1 MDLKKSAVVGIFMML
16 LGVSFNTGGST
27 QTADE
32 VLTYVSTA
40 PAQYAFNDRSYSRT
54 LNRAERRHQRGL
66 PTPTTFEST
75 VRLENG
81 GICSGT
87 VVGLRTV
94 LTAAHCFPDAV
105 DSVVVNGKEM
115 AVKEIIS
122 DKSDH
127 AFIIF
132 SDDTP
137 AFERIALMA
146 SYPSVGDDIF
156 YWGNPDGRHQMLR
169 RGYVASRLE
178 DGFFVDS
185 NTWLGDSGAGVFNRD
200 GRLVGVVSAI
210 SGKHDPRAGGMGY
223 KFMVA
228 LNYTFTAEQVLRA
241 GILYR
246 CEGCVLTH

>member
-16 LGVSFNTGGST
+16 LGVSFGTGGST
-27 QTADE
+27 QPVDE
-32 VLTYVSTA
+32 VLNYVSTA
-40 PAQYAFNDRSYSRT
+40 PAQYAFNDRSYSRS

-94 LTAAHCFPDAV
+94 LTASHCLSS
-105 DSVVVNGKEM
+105 DSTEIVVNGNKLNIKE
-115 AVKEIIS
+115 VIT
-122 DKSDH
+122 DQSDH
-127 AFIIF
+127 AFIVF

-137 AFERIALMA
+137 AFDKVALLA
-146 SYPSVGDDIF
+146 AYPGVGDDIF

-169 RGYVASRLE
+169 RGYIASRLE

-185 NTWLGDSGAGVFNRD
+185 NTWLGDSGAGIFNKE

-210 SGKHDPRAGGMGY
+210 SGKHDPRSAGMGY

-228 LNYTFTAEQVLRA
+228 LNYTFTPEQIEKA
-241 GILYR
+241 GILYK